1 MRKTSIIYN
10 KVILLVGCILAVA
23 ILFMPLSMRAQ
34 QVGEGRY
41 TDDHPLVVMGD
52 WEFPPYE
59 YSNDNG
65 KPDGF
70 IVDLL
75 STILTAMD
83 IPHKFVMKEKFLVM
97 KAFEHREADLVVD
110 MMGTY
115 RSAPYIVSRNI
126 VSYYKIKAAT
136 SIKSPMAVSFSQL
149 DKSATIIHKL
159 YDQDTENLLSKLVN
173 DKKMTALP
181 VNESMIRMS
190 LNPDCYF
197 IWGEEPLKW
206 FVKELNLTDVKIVD
220 LGIPVHEMHIV
231 GHDKQLIDGIDD
243 QYARL
248 EQSGKL
254 EVISHKWFHP
264 EIEHNDTSP
273 VAIYVSMVILLVV
286 ILLLLLNRLAK
297 SRAMAATR
305 KTKELES
312 MMLQSLSMSN
322 YSIIEY
328 DCNTGRFS
336 NRHGTIVPP
345 QGTDRREFFNHFH
358 PKEREIVKEKFMEL
372 LEGKITTV
380 DLNMMWLPYGAQQPS
395 SDADDD
401 AGWQH
406 IHGNAMVE
414 VDEMKCIRRLLLTVK
429 FVTDEV
435 RQERINS
442 QLGSRYN
449 KIFDTSMIAMSFYD
463 KDGKLIDLNQ
473 QMRDLCEFGGP
484 EGNIFRETNLFDQP
498 LFRDDL
504 KPNTEEQFHV
514 CQHLHFAERGL
525 DKYLEL
531 RVMPTTEEN
540 GKLAYYTITARDIT
554 DERTISME
562 QRRHDKELSVA
573 NKQINTYEQQ
583 LQYLLQH
590 CDMFVWEFDLATR
603 HIKFSRSLTNVVFSD
618 SRDVYMSWLFEDE
631 REQADRNLVETM
643 MKGKDFNTIHH
654 FTHTPVND
662 SPCWYALTGT
672 PTFNSNNQFVGYFGI
687 ARDITKLMQTQE
699 KLRQETRRADDSGK
713 LKSVFLAN
721 MTHEIRTP
729 LNAIV
734 GFSDLLQVVDEP
746 ADRREFIR
754 IIRNNCDMLLR
765 LIDDIIE
772 ASNMNQGPI
781 AVDPKEVD
789 FALAFND
796 ICQTLAQRVQEP
808 GVEFIVDNPYQSFVT
823 TLDKGRMQQ
832 VITNFTTN
840 AVKYTKQ
847 GHIKVGYRYMAEHDL
862 PRHSPLTA
870 HHHSQAESASG
881 PHDSRVAPNDTPSK
895 GIYMYCEDTGA
906 GIPKEKQASV
916 FDRFV
921 KLNDFVQG
929 TGLGL
934 SICKTIADRCDGHIG
949 VDSEGEGQGS
959 TFWIW
964 IPCEQKTTHD

>member
-1 MRKTSIIYN
+1 
-10 KVILLVGCILAVA
+10 
-23 ILFMPLSMRAQ
+23 
-34 QVGEGRY
+34 
-41 TDDHPLVVMGD
+41 
-52 WEFPPYE
+52 
-59 YSNDNG
+59 
-65 KPDGF
+65 
-70 IVDLL
+70 
-75 STILTAMD
+75 
-83 IPHKFVMKEKFLVM
+83 
-97 KAFEHREADLVVD
+97 
-110 MMGTY
+110 
-115 RSAPYIVSRNI
+115 
-126 VSYYKIKAAT
+126 
-136 SIKSPMAVSFSQL
+136 
-149 DKSATIIHKL
+149 
-159 YDQDTENLLSKLVN
+159 
-173 DKKMTALP
+173 
-181 VNESMIRMS
+181 
-190 LNPDCYF
+190 
-197 IWGEEPLKW
+197 
-206 FVKELNLTDVKIVD
+206 
-220 LGIPVHEMHIV
+220 
-231 GHDKQLIDGIDD
+231 
-243 QYARL
+243 
-248 EQSGKL
+248 
-254 EVISHKWFHP
+254 
-264 EIEHNDTSP
+264 
-273 VAIYVSMVILLVV
+273 
-286 ILLLLLNRLAK
+286 
-297 SRAMAATR
+297 
-305 KTKELES
+305 
-312 MMLQSLSMSN
+312 
-322 YSIIEY
+322 
-328 DCNTGRFS
+328 
-336 NRHGTIVPP
+336 
-345 QGTDRREFFNHFH
+345 
-358 PKEREIVKEKFMEL
+358 
-372 LEGKITTV
+372 
-380 DLNMMWLPYGAQQPS
+380 
-395 SDADDD
+395 
-401 AGWQH
+401 
-406 IHGNAMVE
+406 
-414 VDEMKCIRRLLLTVK
+414 
-429 FVTDEV
+429 
-435 RQERINS
+435 
-442 QLGSRYN
+442 
-449 KIFDTSMIAMSFYD
+449 
-463 KDGKLIDLNQ
+463 
-473 QMRDLCEFGGP
+473 
-484 EGNIFRETNLFDQP
+484 
-498 LFRDDL
+498 
-504 KPNTEEQFHV
+504 
-514 CQHLHFAERGL
+514 
-525 DKYLEL
+525 
-531 RVMPTTEEN
+531 
-540 GKLAYYTITARDIT
+540 
-554 DERTISME
+554 
-562 QRRHDKELSVA
+562 
-573 NKQINTYEQQ
+573 
-583 LQYLLQH
+583 
-590 CDMFVWEFDLATR
+590 
-603 HIKFSRSLTNVVFSD
+603 
-618 SRDVYMSWLFEDE
+618 
-631 REQADRNLVETM
+631 

-870 HHHSQAESASG
+870 HHHSQLESASG
-881 PHDSRVAPNDTPSK
+881 AHDSRVAPHDTPSK